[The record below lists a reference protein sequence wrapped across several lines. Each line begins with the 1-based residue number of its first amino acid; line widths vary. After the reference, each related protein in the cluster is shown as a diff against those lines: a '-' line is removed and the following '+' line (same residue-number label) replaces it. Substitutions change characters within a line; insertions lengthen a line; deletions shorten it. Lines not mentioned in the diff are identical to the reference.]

1 MSAPQGN
8 RFWEQR
14 SRHGRDTLFASPE
27 MMWEAACEYFQWC
40 EDNPLYEK
48 DWVGKDAYEV
58 DKPKMRPFTMQ
69 GLCRHLDC
77 NTEYFRQF
85 KGRIKDNDPQDFSR
99 VITRIEETIYEQ
111 KFAGAAS
118 GFLNANI
125 ISRDLGLIDKKD
137 LKVDTDITVEFTDG
151 PDEAEN

>member
-1 MSAPQGN
+1 MSAPIGN

-14 SRHGRDTLFASPE
+14 SKHGRDKLFASPE
-27 MMWEAACEYFQWC
+27 LMWEAACEYFAWC
-40 EDNPLYEK
+40 DDNPLYEK

-69 GLCRHLDC
+69 GLCRHLNCD
-77 NTEYFRQF
+77 TSYFRKF
-85 KGRIKDNDPQDFSR
+85 KETASKDFFT

-111 KFAGAAS
+111 KFTGAAS

-137 LKVDTDITVEFTDG
+137 LNVDTNITVEYMDG
-151 PDEAEN
+151 PDETED

>member
-1 MSAPQGN
+1 MSAPIGN

-14 SRHGRDTLFASPE
+14 SKHGRDKLFASPE
-27 MMWEAACEYFQWC
+27 LMWEAACEYFAWC
-40 EDNPLYEK
+40 DDNPLYEK
-48 DWVGKDAYEV
+48 DWVGKDAFEV

-77 NTEYFRQF
+77 DTSYFRKF
-85 KGRIKDNDPQDFSR
+85 KETASKDFFT

-111 KFAGAAS
+111 KFTGAAS

-137 LKVDTDITVEFTDG
+137 LNVDTNITVEYMDG
-151 PDEAEN
+151 PDETED